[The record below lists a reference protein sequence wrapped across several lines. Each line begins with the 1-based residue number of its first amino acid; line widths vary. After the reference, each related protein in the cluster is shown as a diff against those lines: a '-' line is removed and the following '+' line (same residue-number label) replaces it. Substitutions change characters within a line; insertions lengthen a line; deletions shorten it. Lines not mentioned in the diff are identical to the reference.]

1 MDKDCLVGG
10 RRKSKA
16 QSSLDLMPVARVSNF
31 AQTHARPLSN
41 LRKLSVS

>member
-1 MDKDCLVGG
+1 MDKDRLVGG

-31 AQTHARPLSN
+31 AQTPRAPP
-41 LRKLSVS
+41 V